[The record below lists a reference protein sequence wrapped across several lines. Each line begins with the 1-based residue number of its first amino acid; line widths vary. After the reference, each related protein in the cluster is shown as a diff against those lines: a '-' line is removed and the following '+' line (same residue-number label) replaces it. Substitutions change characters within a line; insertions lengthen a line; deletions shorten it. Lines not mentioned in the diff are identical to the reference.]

1 MRLGWLTAMKDD
13 VDAVIARDPA
23 ARSRVEVA
31 LLYPGVH
38 AVWAHRVSHELWRRK
53 ATLPARALSQFSRFL
68 TNVEIHPGAQIGP
81 RLFIDH
87 GAGVV
92 IGETAEVGADV
103 TVYHGVT
110 LGGMH
115 LDRVKRHPTVGDRV
129 MVGAGAKILGPIE
142 VGHDSRVGAN
152 AVLVKS
158 VAPGSVVVGVPGQV
172 VAPVTT
178 AAAAAAEQDPADA
191 AAEPVADPDPL
202 AFAVRSLLRRVE
214 KLEAA
219 QSTDPDESGVHV
231 RDDGVWEPQDYV
243 I

>member
-13 VDAVIARDPA
+13 VDAVIERDPA
-23 ARSRVEVA
+23 ARSRLEVA

-53 ATLPARALSQFSRFL
+53 AALPARALSQFSRFL
-68 TNVEIHPGAQIGP
+68 TNIEIHPGAQIGP

-115 LDRVKRHPTVGDRV
+115 LDRVKRHPTLGDRV

-142 VGHDSRVGAN
+142 VGDDSRVGAN

-158 VAPGSVVVGVPGQV
+158 VAAGSVVVGVPGQV
-172 VAPVTT
+172 VAPATPVSAADQESADTP
-178 AAAAAAEQDPADA
+178 AAA
-191 AAEPVADPDPL
+191 VTDPDPL

-219 QSTDPDESGVHV
+219 QTTDPDESSFHV